1 MPNPT
6 SLLTSFY
13 LVIIAT
19 SAGAVYAILTQG
31 GEFLAFIPRYFEKRL
46 QVIKSQRLAVEFE
59 PGMVGP
65 STLRYPFG
73 FRTFKKLASCG
84 KCVAGQFALWL
95 FFPLI
100 GYPDGLSFST
110 VLLHF
115 GAVTV
120 SILTSSILILHV
132 GSRS

>member
-6 SLLTSFY
+6 SLLTGLY
-13 LVIIAT
+13 LVIIAA

-31 GEFLAFIPRYFEKRL
+31 GELLAFIPRHFHNKMSAYRVNRRL
-46 QVIKSQRLAVEFE
+46 STFQVETLNPIPWWLTKAV
-59 PGMVGP
+59 
-65 STLRYPFG
+65 
-73 FRTFKKLASCG
+73 KLSGCG
-84 KCVAGQFALWL
+84 KCIAGQFALWL

-100 GYPDGLSFST
+100 GYQDGFTWSV

-120 SILTSSILILHV
+120 SILLASILILYV